1 MPAPHLLKG
10 HFVLGIAGFG
20 TQQGGVV
27 FKISVSGYSLNEH
40 LLPASSRVDVMG
52 SFENACRSGEVCGVE
67 SNSKPCQW
75 IRIVQ

>member
-1 MPAPHLLKG
+1 M
-10 HFVLGIAGFG
+10 GIAGFG

-40 LLPASSRVDVMG
+40 LLPASSRVGMG

-75 IRIVQ
+75 IRNVQ